1 MPISLLMGVCLRQ
14 DVVDVESLEADVRRL
29 VGERQRL
36 RDVGASTVELERNR
50 GRIVQTQ
57 LDLARALI
65 RRHLP
70 SAAAS

>member
-1 MPISLLMGVCLRQ
+1 
-14 DVVDVESLEADVRRL
+14 VESLEADVGRL

-50 GRIVQTQ
+50 ARIVQTQ

>member
-1 MPISLLMGVCLRQ
+1 MGVCLRQ